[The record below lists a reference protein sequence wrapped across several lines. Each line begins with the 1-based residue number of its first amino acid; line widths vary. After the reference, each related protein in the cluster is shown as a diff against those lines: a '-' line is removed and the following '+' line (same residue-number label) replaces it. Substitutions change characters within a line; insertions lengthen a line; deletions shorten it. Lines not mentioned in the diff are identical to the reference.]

1 MPWRAVRSLCAGLC
15 VPLALRR
22 FFPHAL
28 RGEAELR
35 AAIRES
41 SHVTLAV
48 EPGMFCEA
56 LAQAVYAETFGGD
69 TELQLSQWQDS
80 GRDQHHLDAGEW
92 TMQML
97 QHAATQRAREREEAL
112 LGQKFVEQDG
122 GGKAVLDAET
132 GSSALTGS
140 EMMSNGDLP

>member
-1 MPWRAVRSLCAGLC
+1 M
-15 VPLALRR
+15 PLALRR

-140 EMMSNGDLP
+140 EMMPNGDLP